1 MINSYSYPLLLFGR
15 CCIIEPETENKGVLI
30 MTDSAENNAAQPK
43 RPKHRSPNYPSISVE
58 KAMDLVRKQHQSDGL
73 QQIPASIAHQ
83 RWGYAPNTGRAHL
96 REAALKAYGLI
107 DVLGLGKSRKIRVSE
122 RADRIIRQHPE
133 YEAIIREVALSPI
146 VYREIWEHYKGI
158 LPQDDV
164 LQQYL
169 IWEKGFNDKS
179 VARFISQFR
188 ATISFAKLTEGSIS
202 PAKDDAN
209 GADGDGNGGSDGPP
223 KPPISSSPSERLKK
237 MQAENIQ
244 QPDFRELKFLLPSG
258 EAVLFVP
265 MQMLEGDF
273 NILETYLDAYKRAS
287 GVVSNAGQPDSDS
300 DSKENEE

>member
-1 MINSYSYPLLLFGR
+1 M
-15 CCIIEPETENKGVLI
+15 
-30 MTDSAENNAAQPK
+30 
-43 RPKHRSPNYPSISVE
+43 
-58 KAMDLVRKQHQSDGL
+58 
-73 QQIPASIAHQ
+73 
-83 RWGYAPNTGRAHL
+83 
-96 REAALKAYGLI
+96 
-107 DVLGLGKSRKIRVSE
+107 
-122 RADRIIRQHPE
+122 
-133 YEAIIREVALSPI
+133 
-146 VYREIWEHYKGI
+146 
-158 LPQDDV
+158 
-164 LQQYL
+164 
-169 IWEKGFNDKS
+169 
-179 VARFISQFR
+179 
-188 ATISFAKLTEGSIS
+188 SFAKLTEGSIS